1 MQKQKDDAEAAEAE
15 ARRLKELEEKLIQG
29 ENSQDSEEEPMID
42 DVQGASH
49 SEPESDGDKP
59 SPPEITVLP
68 PFNYKA
74 VKTIHYAKFFTSCI
88 FTAEQQLEMTTKGKM
103 LTRERATTQMDTSDL
118 NLPQM
123 MKFFTFYY
131 FFRMCL
137 LDICYLTLGE
147 MPTLQILLPLTL
159 EGIFIAIVIVTAK
172 LSKVFGSKFVVFRL
186 LLQGCSIFLWL
197 LMSYFGIRKSE
208 KFDYRGMRYQ
218 EYQAALPDY
227 LSIFMEWLTVFMIM
241 LMLGTEV
248 YWSLKKIYLAVK
260 HSMSTQVAK
269 IKRKK
274 ARKQR
279 KKDKELGIDGD
290 TTITQENADYISVKD
305 LPTKVD
311 TPEEKKRDTVRHTRV
326 ESGFKEDA
334 LRAMKTNANSD
345 LVTQGE
351 KSDED
356 VKLAPELKKEFKEDG
371 QE

>member
-1 MQKQKDDAEAAEAE
+1 M
-15 ARRLKELEEKLIQG
+15 L
-29 ENSQDSEEEPMID
+29 D

-49 SEPESDGDKP
+49 SESETDPNKP
-59 SPPEITVLP
+59 TPPEITVLP

-88 FTAEQQLEMTTKGKM
+88 FTAEQQLELTSKGKM
-103 LTRERATTQMDTSDL
+103 LTRERASTQMDTSDL
-118 NLPQM
+118 DLPYL

-186 LLQGCSIFLWL
+186 LLQGTSIFLWL
-197 LMSYFGIRKSE
+197 LMSYFGTRKSE
-208 KFDYRGMRYQ
+208 KRDYRGIRYQ
-218 EYQAALPDY
+218 EYMSALPDY

-241 LMLGTEV
+241 LMLGVEV

-260 HSMSTQVAK
+260 NSFRKQVAK

-274 ARKQR
+274 ARKLR
-279 KKDKELGIDGD
+279 NKGKEDAKNGD
-290 TTITQENADYISVKD
+290 TTITQDGDYISVAD
-305 LPTKVD
+305 LPAKVD
-311 TPEEKKRDTVRHTRV
+311 MPSEKSRRDTVRHTRV

-334 LRAMKTNANSD
+334 LRSFKKDDNNN

-351 KSDED
+351 RSDED
-356 VKLAPELKKEFKEDG
+356 VKLAPELKKEFKEDD